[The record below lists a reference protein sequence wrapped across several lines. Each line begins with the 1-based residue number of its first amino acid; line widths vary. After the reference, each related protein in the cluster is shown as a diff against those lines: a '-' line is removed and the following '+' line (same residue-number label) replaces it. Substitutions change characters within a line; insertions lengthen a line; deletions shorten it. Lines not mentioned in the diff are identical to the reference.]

1 MRVKDALGRHGEDLA
16 VQRLEAVG
24 MVVLDRNWRCR
35 ERELPGEID
44 VVARDGRDL
53 VVCEVKTRSGTAFG
67 SPLEAVTAAK
77 QARLRRLGMAWLR
90 QSGLRVHAVR
100 FDVVSVVRGRDGFA
114 VEHVRDAF

>member
-16 VQRLEAVG
+16 VQRLEAAG

-44 VVARDGRDL
+44 VIARDGRDL
-53 VVCEVKTRSGTAFG
+53 VVCEVKTRTGTGF
-67 SPLEAVTAAK
+67 SPLEAVTPDK

-90 QSGLRVHAVR
+90 QSGLRVDVVR
-100 FDVVSVVRGRDGFA
+100 FDVISIVRGRDGFT
-114 VEHVRDAF
+114 VDHVRGAF